1 MTRRNQEAVDQLLEV
16 LQSIE
21 QDSDTVWGSASKQA
35 VRRVHPG
42 FNEAYYGYTSFSQL
56 LKDIAAKGLI
66 ELEYDASRG
75 NYKVRKRQ
83 D

>member
-1 MTRRNQEAVDQLLEV
+1 
-16 LQSIE
+16 
-21 QDSDTVWGSASKQA
+21 
-35 VRRVHPG
+35 VHPG
-42 FNEAYYGYTSFSQL
+42 FNEAYYGYTSLSQL